1 MKTIILAAALIA
13 TILATAF
20 SAQAAN
26 QRKPQAFDAAK
37 FFEDIASRGGQ

>member
-13 TILATAF
+13 TILAT

-26 QRKPQAFDAAK
+26 QRKPQVFDAAK